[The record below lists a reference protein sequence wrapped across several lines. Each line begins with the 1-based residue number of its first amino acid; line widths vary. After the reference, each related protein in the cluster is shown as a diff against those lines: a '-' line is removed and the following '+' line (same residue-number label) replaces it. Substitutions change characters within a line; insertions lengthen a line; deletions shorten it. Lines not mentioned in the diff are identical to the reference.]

1 MSSSFDPETFMH
13 SEVEGKMEVTFTPV
27 PEGEFG
33 AYIDDIE
40 AASVETK
47 NGPAPVLYVTYAI
60 TDEEVKEQI
69 DLDHP
74 TVRQTVWLDFD
85 DSGALSFSTN
95 KNVRL
100 GRIREATGQNVDGEP
115 WSPSMLKGAG
125 PVTVKVG
132 HRYNSETGEGPYAD
146 VQRVV
151 AG

>member
-1 MSSSFDPETFMH
+1 MH
-13 SEVEGKMEVTFTPV
+13 SEVEGKMEVSFTPV

-33 AYIDDIE
+33 AYIDDVE
-40 AASVETK
+40 AAVVETK
-47 NGPAPVLYVTYAI
+47 NGPAPVLHITYAI
-60 TDEEVKEQI
+60 TDEELKEQI
-69 DLDHP
+69 GLDHP

-85 DSGALSFSTN
+85 DTHGLSFSMN

-132 HRYNSETGEGPYAD
+132 HRSNSETDEGPYAN
-146 VQRVV
+146 VLRVV